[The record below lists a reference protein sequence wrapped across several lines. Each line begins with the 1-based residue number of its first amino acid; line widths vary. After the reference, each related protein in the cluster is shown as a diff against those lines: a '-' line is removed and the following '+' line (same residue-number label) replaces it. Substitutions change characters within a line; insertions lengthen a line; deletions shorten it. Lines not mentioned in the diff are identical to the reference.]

1 MNRVATCVVASV
13 VVILCGLA
21 VLAPPSRYEVDGLSM
36 APGLLPGD
44 VVTTGWFPSLE
55 QLRQP
60 RRHERWILTSPDGSP
75 AIKRVVGLPGE
86 TVSIRDGDLAIDGQT
101 VLKPPPL
108 LAEVASAVTEA
119 TIVAASD
126 DAADGRWQRTV
137 SLSTVLDD
145 AAFAPEERR
154 MLLPVRDVGLAAVIH
169 LPESPADRAAVRVL
183 ARVGG
188 FVVPWRLE
196 ASGRY
201 AMVAGR
207 LDGHMVGA
215 VWPIADTDGRQEH
228 ARFCLPPAPVAWDV
242 VRPWPD
248 DVTIG
253 ADDTPPSL
261 GLGLTSV
268 GSPMR
273 CGDAD
278 AMIERI
284 VVWRDILHRPAA
296 DGMVEWRLGADAF
309 FVLGDFPSGSR
320 DSRHWGPL
328 DRSMLR
334 SQATSLPRARS
345 GLIERF

>member
-1 MNRVATCVVASV
+1 MNRVATCVAASV

-21 VLAPPSRYEVDGLSM
+21 VLAPPRRYAVDGLSM

-44 VVTTGWFPSLE
+44 VVTTGWFPSLDR
-55 QLRQP
+55 LRQP

-86 TVSIRDGDLAIDGQT
+86 TVSIRGGDLTIGGQT
-101 VLKPPPL
+101 VLTPPSM
-108 LAEVASAVTEA
+108 LAEMASAVPEA

-137 SLSTVLDD
+137 SLLSVLDD

-154 MLLPVRDVGLAAVIH
+154 MLLPVRDVGLAAVIR
-169 LPESPADRAAVRVL
+169 LPQSPADYAAVRVL

-188 FVVPWRLE
+188 FVVPWRLK

-201 AMVAGR
+201 AVVAGR
-207 LDGHMVGA
+207 LDGHVVGA
-215 VWPIADTDGRQEH
+215 AWPIADADARQEH
-228 ARFCLPPAPVAWDV
+228 ARFCLPPLAPAAWDV

-248 DVTIG
+248 DVTID

-261 GLGLTSV
+261 GLGLTSAD
-268 GSPMR
+268 SPMS

-278 AMIERI
+278 AMIEKMA
-284 VVWRDILHRPAA
+284 VWRDILHRPAA
-296 DGMVEWRLGADAF
+296 DGVVEWRLGSHAF

-328 DRSMLR
+328 GRSVFCNRTQTLD
-334 SQATSLPRARS
+334 
-345 GLIERF
+345 